1 MIEPQVSQAPLGI
14 CGRIGLLVEQHAC
27 YLDLSS
33 PVLEPELDLA
43 CGEAELLA
51 QLLPLLLVW
60 MRGLF
65 EYPAHSIIQKN
76 TSA

>member
-1 MIEPQVSQAPLGI
+1 MHAVIREPRPS
-14 CGRIGLLVEQHAC
+14 

-51 QLLPLLLVW
+51 ELLPLLLVW

-65 EYPAHSIIQKN
+65 EYPGHSIIRKN

>member
-1 MIEPQVSQAPLGI
+1 MHFGI
-14 CGRIGLLVEQHAC
+14 RGISLLVEQH

-65 EYPAHSIIQKN
+65 EYPSHSIIQN
-76 TSA
+76 NPSA

>member
-1 MIEPQVSQAPLGI
+1 MHFGI
-14 CGRIGLLVEQHAC
+14 RGISLLVEQH

>member
-1 MIEPQVSQAPLGI
+1 MHFGIRGVS
-14 CGRIGLLVEQHAC
+14 LLVEQH